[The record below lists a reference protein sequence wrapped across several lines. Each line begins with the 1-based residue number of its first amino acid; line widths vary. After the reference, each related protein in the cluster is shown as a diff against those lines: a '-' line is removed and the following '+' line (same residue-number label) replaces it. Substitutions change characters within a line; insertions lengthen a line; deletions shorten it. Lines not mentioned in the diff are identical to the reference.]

1 MGRLLNVDPCRP
13 RGRRQTVDYADVL
26 ARLISIDTSVSP
38 ELDPSRNYLK
48 TIEYLDPLFAEAG
61 FETQRVAIPR
71 EHADGRTGRINLL
84 AHRRNPGRPRLIFY
98 THIDTVPAQG
108 WAAFTPRMD
117 RDRIYG
123 RGAADMKGAIA
134 SLLLGLQIARDRDLK
149 YDTSVMVTTDE
160 ETSQASQIRYLGQ
173 SLRPLSGAY
182 FFSLDSSFGYI
193 SIAALG
199 VVQMDIRVKG
209 RSVHS
214 GMSHLGENA
223 VEKAAPV
230 LNALLDLKEK
240 VTQRRSRVPV
250 SPGTGLT
257 VMEPRLNIN
266 VIRGGLKVNIVPDE
280 CTISVDRRLIPEED
294 AEQAERELIQTL
306 TSVKGV
312 EWEIDDVV
320 RIPTV
325 PALEDP
331 VIDELVGLLREV
343 TGQGNAYGEM
353 GSGDFGPVVR
363 LEWGAKLFGLGVIR
377 ADCNI
382 HGKDEF
388 VYRRDI
394 EDLAVV
400 ISRFIAPD

>member
-1 MGRLLNVDPCRP
+1 MNHIELLKEI
-13 RGRRQTVDYADVL
+13 
-26 ARLISIDTSVSP
+26 ISIDTSVSH
-38 ELDPSRNYLK
+38 ELNPSLNYLK
-48 TIEYLDPLFAEAG
+48 TIDYLEPLFGEVG
-61 FETQRVAIPR
+61 FETQRVLIPG
-71 EHADGRTGRINLL
+71 EHAEGRKGRINLL
-84 AHRRNPGRPRLIFY
+84 AHRRNPGKPRLIFY

-108 WAAFTPRMD
+108 WDAFTPRVD
-117 RDRIYG
+117 QEKIYG

-134 SLLLGLQIARDRDLK
+134 ALLLGLYMGKDREPK

-173 SLRPLSGAY
+173 YLQPLKGAY
-182 FFSLDSSFGYI
+182 FFSLDSSFGYV

-214 GMSHLGENA
+214 GVSHLGESA
-223 VEKAAPV
+223 VEKAVPV
-230 LNALLDLKEK
+230 LNALLDLKKK
-240 VTQRRSRVPV
+240 VTQRRSGVPV
-250 SPGTGLT
+250 HPATGLT

-266 VIRGGLKVNIVPDE
+266 MIRGGLKVNIVPDE
-280 CTISVDRRLIPEED
+280 CIISVDRRLIPEEN
-294 AEQAERELIQTL
+294 AEEAERELIQTL
-306 TSVKGV
+306 SSVDGV
-312 EWEIDDVV
+312 RWGIGDVV

-325 PALEDP
+325 PSLQDP
-331 VIDELVGLLREV
+331 IVDELVEVLREV

-363 LEWGAKLFGLGVIR
+363 LEWGAKFFGLGVIR

-388 VYRRDI
+388 VYQRDI
-394 EDLAVV
+394 EDLAAI
-400 ISRFIAPD
+400 ISRFISAG

>member
-1 MGRLLNVDPCRP
+1 MDWLQGTAPVCPP
-13 RGRRQTVDYADVL
+13 RRKRALDYIEVLRQ
-26 ARLISIDTSVSP
+26 LISIDTSVSP
-38 ELDPSRNYLK
+38 ELDPSRNYLR
-48 TIEYLDPLFAEAG
+48 TVEYLEPLFAEAG
-61 FETQRVAIPR
+61 LATQRVAIPS
-71 EHADGRTGRINLL
+71 EHAEGRTGRLNLL
-84 AHRRNPGRPRLIFY
+84 AHRRSPDKPRLIFY

-108 WAAFTPRMD
+108 WPAFTPRLEQERM
-117 RDRIYG
+117 YG

-134 SLLLGLQIARDRDLK
+134 ALLLGLHIAKDRELK

-160 ETSQASQIRYLGQ
+160 ETSQASQIRYVGQ
-173 SLRPLSGAY
+173 SLHPLPGAY

-214 GMSHLGENA
+214 GMSHLGQNA

-230 LNALLDLKEK
+230 LNALLDLKRE
-240 VTQRRSRVPV
+240 VTQRRSGVPV
-250 SPGTGLT
+250 NPGTGLT

-280 CTISVDRRLIPEED
+280 CIISVDRRLIPEENT
-294 AEQAERELIQTL
+294 EEAERELIRTL
-306 TSVKGV
+306 TTVEGV
-312 EWEIDDVV
+312 DWEIDNVV

-325 PALEDP
+325 PSLQDP
-331 VIDELVGLLREV
+331 VVDELVGLLRDV
-343 TGQGNAYGEM
+343 TGQGSAYGEM

-388 VYRRDI
+388 AYRRDI
-394 EDLAVV
+394 EDLALI
-400 ISRFIAPD
+400 ISRFIAPA

>member
-1 MGRLLNVDPCRP
+1 
-13 RGRRQTVDYADVL
+13 VDYADVL
-26 ARLISIDTSVSP
+26 AQLISIDTSVSP

-48 TIEYLDPLFAEAG
+48 TIEYLEPLFAETG
-61 FETQRVAIPR
+61 FETQRVAIPS
-71 EHADGRTGRINLL
+71 EHAEGRTGRINLL

-108 WAAFTPRMD
+108 WPAFTPRVD
-117 RDRIYG
+117 QDRIYG

-134 SLLLGLQIARDRDLK
+134 ALLLGLQIAKDRELK
-149 YDTSVMVTTDE
+149 YDISVMVTTDE

-173 SLRPLSGAY
+173 SLRPFSEAY

-193 SIAALG
+193 SVAALG

-240 VTQRRSRVPV
+240 VTQRRSGVPV
-250 SPGTGLT
+250 NPGTGLT

-294 AEQAERELIQTL
+294 TEQAERELIQTL
-306 TSVKGV
+306 SSVKGV

-325 PALEDP
+325 PALQDP
-331 VIDELVGLLREV
+331 VVDDLVGLLREV

-388 VYRRDI
+388 AYRHDI

-400 ISRFIAPD
+400 ISRFVAPD

>member
-1 MGRLLNVDPCRP
+1 
-13 RGRRQTVDYADVL
+13 
-26 ARLISIDTSVSP
+26 
-38 ELDPSRNYLK
+38 
-48 TIEYLDPLFAEAG
+48 
-61 FETQRVAIPR
+61 
-71 EHADGRTGRINLL
+71 
-84 AHRRNPGRPRLIFY
+84 
-98 THIDTVPAQG
+98 
-108 WAAFTPRMD
+108 
-117 RDRIYG
+117 
-123 RGAADMKGAIA
+123 MKGAIA
-134 SLLLGLQIARDRDLK
+134 ALLFGLHIVKDRELK
-149 YDTSVMVTTDE
+149 YDTSVMITTDE
-160 ETSQASQIRYLGQ
+160 ETSQASQIRYLRQ
-173 SLRPLSGAY
+173 YLHPVSGAY

-209 RSVHS
+209 KSVHS

-223 VEKAAPV
+223 VEKAGPV
-230 LNALLDLKEK
+230 LNALLELKNK

-250 SPGTGLT
+250 HPGTGLT

-294 AEQAERELIQTL
+294 TKEAERELIETL
-306 TSVKGV
+306 SSVEGV
-312 EWEIDDVV
+312 EWEIGDVV

-325 PALEDP
+325 PSLQDP
-331 VIDELVGLLREV
+331 IVDELVGVLREV

-388 VYRRDI
+388 AYRKDI
-394 EDLAVV
+394 EDLALIV
-400 ISRFIAPD
+400 SRFVAGD

>member
-1 MGRLLNVDPCRP
+1 M
-13 RGRRQTVDYADVL
+13 DYADVL
-26 ARLISIDTSVSP
+26 AQLISIDTSVSP

-48 TIEYLDPLFAEAG
+48 TIEYLEPLFAETG
-61 FETQRVAIPR
+61 FETQRAAIPS
-71 EHADGRTGRINLL
+71 EHAEGRTGRINLL

-108 WAAFTPRMD
+108 WPAFTPRVD
-117 RDRIYG
+117 QDRIYG

-134 SLLLGLQIARDRDLK
+134 ALLLGLQIAKDRELK
-149 YDTSVMVTTDE
+149 YDISVMVTTDE

-173 SLRPLSGAY
+173 SLRPFSEAY

-193 SIAALG
+193 SVAALG

-240 VTQRRSRVPV
+240 VTQRRSGVPV
-250 SPGTGLT
+250 NPGTGLT

-294 AEQAERELIQTL
+294 TEQAERELIQTL
-306 TSVKGV
+306 SSVKGV
-312 EWEIDDVV
+312 KWEIDDVV

-325 PALEDP
+325 PALQDP
-331 VIDELVGLLREV
+331 VVDELVGLLREA

-388 VYRRDI
+388 AYRRDI

-400 ISRFIAPD
+400 ISRFIAPG

>member
-1 MGRLLNVDPCRP
+1 M
-13 RGRRQTVDYADVL
+13 DYVDVL
-26 ARLISIDTSVSP
+26 TRLISVDTSVSP
-38 ELDPSRNYLK
+38 DLDPSLNYLK
-48 TIEYLDPLFAEAG
+48 TIEYLEPLFGEVG
-61 FETQRVAIPR
+61 FETQRVAIPSG
-71 EHADGRTGRINLL
+71 HAEGRTGRINLL
-84 AHRRNPGRPRLIFY
+84 AHRRNTGRPRLIFY

-117 RDRIYG
+117 EEKIYG

-134 SLLLGLQIARDRDLK
+134 ALLLGLQIVKDRELK

-160 ETSQASQIRYLGQ
+160 ETSQASQIRYLAQ
-173 SLRPLSGAY
+173 SLHPLSGAY
-182 FFSLDSSFGYI
+182 FFSLDSSFGYV

-209 RSVHS
+209 KSVHS

-223 VEKAAPV
+223 VEMAAPV
-230 LNALLDLKEK
+230 LNALLDLKK
-240 VTQRRSRVPV
+240 RVTQRRSGVPV

-280 CTISVDRRLIPEED
+280 CIISVDRRLIPEED

-306 TSVKGV
+306 TLVEGV
-312 EWEIDDVV
+312 TWEIQEVV

-325 PALEDP
+325 PSLQDP
-331 VIDELVGLLREV
+331 VVDELVGLLRDA

-388 VYRRDI
+388 AYRRDI
-394 EDLAVV
+394 EDLAVI

>member
-1 MGRLLNVDPCRP
+1 MGRLLNLDPCRP

-26 ARLISIDTSVSP
+26 AQLISIDTSVSP

-48 TIEYLDPLFAEAG
+48 TIEYLEPLFAETG
-61 FETQRVAIPR
+61 FETQRVAIPS
-71 EHADGRTGRINLL
+71 EHAEGRTGRINLL

-108 WAAFTPRMD
+108 WPAFTPRVD
-117 RDRIYG
+117 QDRIYG

-134 SLLLGLQIARDRDLK
+134 ALLLGLQIAKDRELK
-149 YDTSVMVTTDE
+149 YDISVMVTTDE

-173 SLRPLSGAY
+173 SLRPFSEAY

-193 SIAALG
+193 SVAALG

-240 VTQRRSRVPV
+240 VTQRRSGVPV
-250 SPGTGLT
+250 NPGTGLT

-294 AEQAERELIQTL
+294 TEQAERELIQTL
-306 TSVKGV
+306 SSVKGV

-325 PALEDP
+325 PALQDP
-331 VIDELVGLLREV
+331 VVDELVGLLREV

-388 VYRRDI
+388 AYRRDI

-400 ISRFIAPD
+400 ISRFIAPG